1 MNHWIEAAELKT
13 GSKAKNK
20 SDIINKIEN
29 KKNDIKSNR
38 LEVEND
44 YLNKIDLINQF
55 IIRVNNLPL
64 YERKPFDTIT
74 SKQKENKL
82 SNLLYK
88 FSSSRR
94 VLKREFSS
102 ILAPFK
108 AVHYKNSRTFFIS
121 IARAKG
127 QVLLEYKEITAK
139 RVKYDAEAKKFFS
152 FSFFSSDKTK
162 DTSHESFQKA
172 IIIPI
177 KSFDEKTILKHID
190 WLAFKMKTEKLI
202 KTIR

>member
-1 MNHWIEAAELKT
+1 MSHWIEEAELKT
-13 GSKAKNK
+13 GSKSKIK
-20 SDIINKIEN
+20 SNILDKIEN

-44 YLNKIDLINQF
+44 YLNKIELINQF
-55 IIRVNNLPL
+55 ITRVNNLPL
-64 YERKPFDTIT
+64 YERKPFDSIT

-94 VLKREFSS
+94 VLKHEFSS
-102 ILAPFK
+102 ILAPVK
-108 AVHYKNSRTFFIS
+108 AVHYKNSRSFFIS
-121 IARAKG
+121 ISRAKG

-152 FSFFSSDKTK
+152 FSFFSSNKTN
-162 DTSHESFQKA
+162 DPSHESFQKA
-172 IIIPI
+172 ITIPI
-177 KSFDEKTILKHID
+177 KSLDEKAILKHID
-190 WLAFKMKTEKLI
+190 WLAFKIKTEKLLRI
-202 KTIR
+202 IS

>member
-1 MNHWIEAAELKT
+1 MSHWIEEAEIKS
-13 GSKAKNK
+13 GSTSKEK
-20 SDIINKIEN
+20 SNILDKIEN

-44 YLNKIDLINQF
+44 YLNKIELIKQF

-64 YERKPFDTIT
+64 HERKPFDTIT

-94 VLKREFSS
+94 VLKREFSN

-108 AVHYKNSRTFFIS
+108 TVHYKNSRSFFIS

-139 RVKYDAEAKKFFS
+139 RVKYDTESKKFFS
-152 FSFFSSDKTK
+152 FSFFSSDKTN
-162 DTSHESFQKA
+162 DPSHESYQKA
-172 IIIPI
+172 IIIPL
-177 KSFDEKTILKHID
+177 KSFDEKAILKHID
-190 WLAFKMKTEKLI
+190 WLAFKIKTEKLI
-202 KTIR
+202 NTIS